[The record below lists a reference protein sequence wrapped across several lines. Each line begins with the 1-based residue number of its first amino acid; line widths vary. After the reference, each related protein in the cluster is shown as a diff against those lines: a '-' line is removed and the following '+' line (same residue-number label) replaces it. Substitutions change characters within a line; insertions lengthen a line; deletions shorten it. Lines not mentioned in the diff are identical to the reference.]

1 MTLPVYLPP
10 DLANVRESREAIRYQ
25 AIVGSADLYIKALS
39 DELIDLNSAI
49 GRTDQQIANSI
60 TGAITAL
67 QTDELRENLQALK
80 ALKER
85 ETNPQIEQA
94 IKSYSKIGEQL
105 IELCIGRIAQ
115 LYSEVDV
122 SVFEVQSVTI
132 SNNRFRLAE
141 LETSTINLQEQL
153 SAEQIP
159 LDALN
164 TDLAKLNEAI
174 SEFEKLTVID
184 RLKPLLE
191 QLTSMIGTTPTPT
204 QIAAMEAGILIATKL
219 LDEANELIKYES
231 LTKARDAIH
240 ARKSQREERVSSLVK
255 QLRDNADKTRQLN
268 DTQKVLPHRQTYVS
282 ETTKLTDSLNAFLDA
297 VPNAR
302 DADLQIRGEFVVLN
316 SQALRSYLG
325 KLQEGWLRG

>member
-1 MTLPVYLPP
+1 MTLPVYTSPV
-10 DLANVRESREAIRYQ
+10 LANVRESREAIRYQ

-39 DELIDLNSAI
+39 DELIELNSAV
-49 GRTDQQIANSI
+49 GRTDQQVANNIAA
-60 TGAITAL
+60 TITAL
-67 QTDELRENLQALK
+67 QTDELRDNLQALN

-85 ETNPQIEQA
+85 ETSPQVEQA
-94 IKSYSKIGEQL
+94 IKAYSKIGEQL
-105 IELCIGRIAQ
+105 LELCIGRIAQ
-115 LYSEVDV
+115 LYSEVDA

-132 SNNRFRLAE
+132 SNNRFRLSE
-141 LETSTINLQEQL
+141 LKDASANVQEQL
-153 SAEQIP
+153 TAEQLP

-174 SEFEKLTVID
+174 AEFEKLTFID

-191 QLTSMIGTTPTPT
+191 QLKSMIGTKPTPT
-204 QIAAMEAGILIATKL
+204 QIAAMEAGVLIATKL

-231 LTKARDAIH
+231 LTKARAAIH
-240 ARKSQREERVSSLVK
+240 TRKSQREERVSSLAK
-255 QLRDNADKTRQLN
+255 QLRDNEDKTRQLN

-297 VPNAR
+297 VPIAPE
-302 DADLQIRGEFVVLN
+302 ADLSTRGEFVVQN
-316 SQALRSYLG
+316 SQTLRSYLS